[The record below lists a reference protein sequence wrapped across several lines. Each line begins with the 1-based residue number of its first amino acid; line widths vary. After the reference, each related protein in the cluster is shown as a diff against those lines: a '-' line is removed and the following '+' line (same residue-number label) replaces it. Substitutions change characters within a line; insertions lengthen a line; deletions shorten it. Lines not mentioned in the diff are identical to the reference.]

1 MKVHRLIAGTAD
13 VQVLCGDPAAWPD
26 LVTSRGLPTC
36 PACIALLEPTT
47 GTTMPRKTKP
57 KPAPATEP
65 EVLNQDSVQQDEAQS
80 ARVADANARID
91 KTLGEHV
98 ADAEGRVQ
106 KIPWKHD
113 IGSSV
118 LLLTEGQPPRKAVI
132 RNIADQGAFAH
143 YDLNLGADGGT
154 VDGVEAW
161 RIGRD
166 LDAEGEL
173 AQLRDHLA
181 LLQRHND
188 RAKELAQKH
197 VEMEAEERR
206 LAEVLSTH
214 RKSMHECAAKLAQH
228 VRSDPGQTDLRD
240 VVGEAE
246 YPAGEGKPAA
256 GAIATRVAAGDV
268 IELADLPFGFDAL
281 RSARLDA
288 TASTGKP
295 QRIVPAAINGAD
307 FVLADVQD
315 GVAVLLPVLT
325 EKEWFGGPPFEK
337 YGPAKDLPSDDVER
351 LAAGGKLNGC
361 PVKVGRSTRYIGDEA
376 SALLVRLPADLA
388 GAGDDEVLFSGKD
401 AAAGA

>member
-1 MKVHRLIAGTAD
+1 
-13 VQVLCGDPAAWPD
+13 
-26 LVTSRGLPTC
+26 
-36 PACIALLEPTT
+36 
-47 GTTMPRKTKP
+47 MPRKP

-65 EVLNQDSVQQDEAQS
+65 EVLNQDSVQQDEAQA

-98 ADAEGRVQ
+98 AEAQGRAQ

-132 RNIADQGAFAH
+132 RNITDQGAFAH
-143 YDLNLGADGGT
+143 YDLNLGGDGGT

-166 LDAEGEL
+166 LDAEGRLE
-173 AQLRDHLA
+173 QVSQRLA
-181 LLQRHND
+181 LHERHHQRG
-188 RAKELAQKH
+188 AELSQRYL
-197 VEMEAEERR
+197 EQRAEEAR
-206 LAEVLSTH
+206 LAEVLSKHKKKIQETVEDLAEH
-214 RKSMHECAAKLAQH
+214 NRKDPNQLELQDAIASEAPGEYAA
-228 VRSDPGQTDLRD
+228 GQ
-240 VVGEAE
+240 
-246 YPAGEGKPAA
+246 PAA
-256 GAIATRVAAGDV
+256 TTISTRVAAGDV
-268 IELADLPFGFDAL
+268 IELAALPFGFDAL

-307 FVLADVQD
+307 FVLADVQN
-315 GVAVLLPVLT
+315 GVAVLLPVLS

-388 GAGDDEVLFSGKD
+388 NSGDADPAPSGKD